1 MCVFYNGFYDLA
13 ICSQKVQDSS
23 QKRKLIKSYRQ
34 DDLFIVRQTYTPC
47 DVLDLYAQQ
56 EDIVG
61 VIKRKDPSGQDH
73 RWYVDRGEMKGFLPQ
88 AILAPYQ
95 KQQNASLFQTQHS
108 ASDSLSSL
116 GSSQSAEMLPLPS
129 YENVDLLT
137 ADHRYDSVPEEEAPD
152 HPHSS
157 LLSFD
162 EIEHPAASF
171 ETQNSLL
178 QFDPLL
184 APSSSQNHAN
194 SSVPEKQSN
203 SNHSSNQPSSK
214 SVVSAPPLIPQPS
227 TQPPSTTADAVYHA
241 AYPFKAGDQN
251 QLSLEFGQRVLVKA
265 KCDLQG
271 NGEWWLVKSA
281 LGKEGYVPANYLRK
295 N

>member
-1 MCVFYNGFYDLA
+1 MVSI

-88 AILAPYQ
+88 AILAPYR
-95 KQQNASLFQTQHS
+95 
-108 ASDSLSSL
+108 
-116 GSSQSAEMLPLPS
+116 SSQSAEILLPLPS

-137 ADHRYDSVPEEEAPD
+137 ADHRYDSVPEEEAD
-152 HPHSS
+152 PHSS

-184 APSSSQNHAN
+184 SPSSSQNTNAN
-194 SSVPEKQSN
+194 SSSSVPEKHSS
-203 SNHSSNQPSSK
+203 SNHSAGQPSSK
-214 SVVSAPPLIPQPS
+214 SVVGAPPLIPQPS
-227 TQPPSTTADAVYHA
+227 TQPPSTTSDAVYHA

-271 NGEWWLVKSA
+271 NGEWWLVRSA